1 MKRAKA
7 MLLLAGSLTMT
18 MLTAQT
24 KSEPDKGRFYATIF
38 SEFNTTLEGEE
49 QQTAFEVK
57 RAYIGYFKEL
67 QDGFSA
73 EVKLD
78 IGSPDDVSSYSLLRR
93 FGYFKTAALYYDYHN
108 LKLAFGLIDAL
119 QFKVSE
125 SFWNKRY
132 IIKSFMDEYKFGP
145 SADIGFKAIYNL
157 NKYSFDFAVYNGEGY
172 SSLQNDNTFKAA
184 MGVTAKPFNGFTTR
198 IYGDYASKEI
208 TQSTLSVFAGQKLN
222 RLLLGAE
229 YNYQFNRDF
238 LADYNLYGYSVFGQ
252 IDISKKFNILG
263 RYDYI
268 TSNILDGS
276 DIPWNLASN
285 GSAVIAGLEY
295 KASKQV
301 RLSANY
307 YTWIPEAVN
316 SETESSLHIN
326 VEVKF

>member
-7 MLLLAGSLTMT
+7 LLLVAGSFAMT

-24 KSEPDKGRFYATIF
+24 ESNPDKGRFYATIF
-38 SEFNTTLEGEE
+38 SEFNTTLKGEE

-93 FGYFKTAALYYDYHN
+93 FGYFKTAALYYNYRN
-108 LKLAFGLIDAL
+108 ISLEFGLVDAL
-119 QFKVSE
+119 QFKESE

-132 IIKSFMDEYKFGP
+132 IMKSFMDEYEFGA
-145 SADIGFKAIYNL
+145 SADIGFKAIYNMDD
-157 NKYSFDFAVYNGEGY
+157 YSVDVAVYNGEGY

-184 MGVTAKPFNGFTTR
+184 LGITAKPFSGFTAR

-208 TQSTLSVFAGQKLN
+208 TQGTLSVFAGQKLG
-222 RLLLGAE
+222 RFLLGAE
-229 YNYQFNRDF
+229 YNYQFNNDF
-238 LADYNLYGYSVFGQ
+238 LKDYNLYGYSIFGQ
-252 IDISKKFNILG
+252 IDITKKINILG
-263 RYDYI
+263 RYDYF
-268 TSNILDGS
+268 TSNILDDT
-276 DIPWNLASN
+276 DIPWNLANN
-285 GSAVIAGLEY
+285 GSAVLAGIEY
-295 KASKQV
+295 KAIKQV
-301 RLSANY
+301 RFSTNY
-307 YTWIPEAVN
+307 YTWLPEAVDN
-316 SETESSLHIN
+316 ENEASFHFN